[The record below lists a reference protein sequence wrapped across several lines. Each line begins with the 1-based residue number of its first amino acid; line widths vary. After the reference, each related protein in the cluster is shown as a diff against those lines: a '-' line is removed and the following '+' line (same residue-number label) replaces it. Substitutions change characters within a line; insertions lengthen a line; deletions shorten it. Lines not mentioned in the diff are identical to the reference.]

1 MSDRGFFLTWQAIS
15 RQLAA
20 MPAELY
26 LVRLIH
32 SQSRRAFPGERVWNA
47 TQLAAA
53 NTIRFLRARNHEGCD
68 IYIHPYAE
76 NQNAGYILVDLDDA
90 QPTVL
95 ETMRADGYE
104 PCVIVQTSPGHLQA
118 WICLGTAPLEPA
130 VATAASKL
138 LARVYD
144 GDPAS
149 TGWRHLGRLAG
160 FTNQKPERRSLA
172 GLAPWVRIVYAR
184 AGRAR
189 RADALLQAAR
199 AVARRQTPAARRGAA
214 RCSPAPDNLVPSAP
228 SASSRAAGIYRDC
241 MQRWHI
247 TQRFAQ
253 PDWSI
258 VDLWIARY
266 LLSHG
271 TPSPQVETIVRLGS
285 PQFPRRH
292 SDPDDYLRRT
302 LARAAFP
309 APRGRAVC
317 DTATAGD
324 YLPPAPRHPAG
335 PPGVGENST
344 PPATMPLRPSV
355 TARIPPAS
363 DNREPSA
370 GEPCCRPD
378 R

>member
-32 SQSRRAFPGERVWNA
+32 CQSRRAFPGERLWNA
-47 TQLAAA
+47 TQLAGA
-53 NTIRFLRARNHEGCD
+53 NTVRFLRARNHEGCD
-68 IYIHPYAE
+68 VYIHPYAE
-76 NQNAGYILVDLDDA
+76 NQNAGYILVDLDSA
-90 QPTVL
+90 QPTVV
-95 ETMRADGYE
+95 ERMRADGYE

-118 WICLGTAPLEPA
+118 WVCLDTHPLEPA
-130 VATAASKL
+130 VATAAGKL
-138 LARVYD
+138 LARAYN

-149 TGWRHLGRLAG
+149 TDWRHLGRLAG
-160 FTNQKPERRSLA
+160 FTNQKPERRTPA

-189 RADALLQAAR
+189 RADALLQAAK
-199 AVARRQTPAARRGAA
+199 AVARRQPPATRRSAA
-214 RCSPAPDNLVPSAP
+214 GCSSAIDRLAPCPS
-228 SASSRAAGIYRDC
+228 SASSRATGIYRDC
-241 MQRWHI
+241 MEGWHI

-258 VDLWIARY
+258 IDLWIARY
-266 LLSHG
+266 LLSQG
-271 TPSPQVETIVRLGS
+271 TPVPQVETVLRLGS
-285 PQFPRRH
+285 PDFPRRH

-309 APRGRAVC
+309 APGRALC
-317 DTATAGD
+317 ETAAAGGRR
-324 YLPPAPRHPAG
+324 PPSSRHPAG
-335 PPGVGENST
+335 PPGVAENST
-344 PPATMPLRPSV
+344 SPATTPLRPAA

-363 DNREPSA
+363 DSRGPSA
-370 GEPCCRPD
+370 GELGCRPD

>member
-1 MSDRGFFLTWQAIS
+1 
-15 RQLAA
+15 
-20 MPAELY
+20 MPADLY

-47 TQLAAA
+47 TQLAAV
-53 NTIRFLRARNHEGCD
+53 NTVRFLRARNQEGCD

-76 NQNAGYILVDLDDA
+76 NQNAGYILVDLDAA
-90 QPTVL
+90 QPSVV
-95 ETMRADGYE
+95 EMMRGDGYE
-104 PCVIVQTSPGHLQA
+104 PCVTVQTSPGHLQA
-118 WICLGTAPLEPA
+118 WVCLGTDPLEPA

-138 LARVYD
+138 LAGAYD

-160 FTNQKPERRSLA
+160 FTNQKPEHRTPA
-172 GLAPWVRIVYAR
+172 GWAPWVRIVYAR
-184 AGRAR
+184 AGRAP

-199 AVARRQTPAARRGAA
+199 AVARRQPAATRRSAA
-214 RCSPAPDNLVPSAP
+214 RCSSATDNLVPAAP
-228 SASSRAAGIYRDC
+228 NASSRAAGIYRDC
-241 MQRWHI
+241 MERWRI

-266 LLSHG
+266 LLSQG
-271 TPSPQVETIVRLGS
+271 TPVPQVETILRLGS
-285 PQFPRRH
+285 PHFPRRH
-292 SDPDDYLRRT
+292 SDPDDYLHRT

-309 APRGRAVC
+309 APGRALC
-317 DTATAGD
+317 ETAVAGQG
-324 YLPPAPRHPAG
+324 LTPSSRHPAG
-335 PPGVGENST
+335 TPDAGENST
-344 PPATMPLRPSV
+344 PPATTAVRPPA
-355 TARIPPAS
+355 TARIPLAS
-363 DNREPSA
+363 DTRGQSA